1 MKQYTF
7 VVGGK
12 DEGIRLDQYLANRL
26 SKSLSR
32 TYIQK
37 LIADGKVAIDGKPVK
52 SHHKLRHGEQIYAEV
67 IFKEKIWVLPSPI
80 ILDIIYEDKFLLVVN
95 KPAGM
100 VTHPAPK
107 NYKDTLVNALLYHAN
122 NLSNVN
128 GELKPGI
135 VHRLDKETSG
145 LLVVAKTNT
154 IHRNLANQFKNRQV
168 VRKYIGIVKS
178 SVEFDEG
185 KIDKPI
191 GRLASD
197 RTKLGISFIK
207 SKHAVTYYKVLK
219 RKNEYSILEIIPE
232 TGRTHQI
239 RVHLYSIGHPI
250 LGDIKYGNKSELINR
265 QALHASNLRFLHPH
279 TKKFIEFE
287 STTPEDMKRL
297 VDTI

>member
-1 MKQYTF
+1 MRRYKF
-7 VVGGK
+7 IVGGK
-12 DEGIRLDQYLANRL
+12 DEGIRLDQYLVNRL

-37 LIADGKVAIDGKPVK
+37 LIADGKVVIDGKPVK
-52 SHHKLRHGEQIYAEV
+52 SHHKLRYGEQIYAEV

-107 NYKDTLVNALLYHAN
+107 NYKDTLVNVLLYHTN

-145 LLVVAKTNT
+145 LLVVAKTDT

-168 VRKYIGIVKS
+168 VRKYIGIVKDG
-178 SVEFDEG
+178 VEFDEG

-191 GRLASD
+191 GRLTSD

-219 RKNEYSILEIIPE
+219 RKNEYSVLEIIPE

-250 LGDIKYGNKSELINR
+250 LGDIKYGSKSELINR
-265 QALHASNLRFLHPH
+265 QALHASNLGFLHPH
-279 TKKFIEFE
+279 TKKFIEFG
-287 STTPEDMKRL
+287 STLPEDMKKL
-297 VDTI
+297 V